1 MSGLFMRLVDQDR
14 KPCPFFVNGV
24 ACSARHGD
32 TIMTALLT
40 LNSHLRLTEFTGSPR
55 AGFCLMGACQD
66 CLVLQENG
74 ERVRACSTLL
84 QENMRFVIPE
94 IPK

>member
-14 KPCPFFVNGV
+14 KRCPFFVNGV

-66 CLVLQENG
+66 CVVLQENG

-94 IPK
+94 QTR

>member
-1 MSGLFMRLVDQDR
+1 MAGRFIRLVDQGR
-14 KPCPFFVNGV
+14 KPCRFFVNGT
-24 ACSARHGD
+24 ACLAHTGD
-32 TIMTALLT
+32 TVMTALLT
-40 LNSHLRLTEFTGSPR
+40 LNEHLRLSEFTGSPR

-66 CLVLQENG
+66 CLVLQESG

-94 IPK
+94 QNR